1 MSDLLA
7 QRAIKVE
14 ARKRVAALI
23 FGEPV
28 TNICAGSGN
37 PMRHCWFVQSKG
49 DFACC
54 TDRKGKFFD
63 IGIEVVYPGH
73 LTADEREKLFAPVWT
88 ARFGPSP
95 STVFGNPQE

>member
-1 MSDLLA
+1 MGDLVA
-7 QRAIKVE
+7 RQAIKTE
-14 ARKRVAALI
+14 ARKRVAAMA
-23 FGEPV
+23 FGEPA

-37 PMRHCWFVQSKG
+37 PMRHCWFVQLKG

-73 LTADEREKLFAPVWT
+73 LTADERERLFAPVW
-88 ARFGPSP
+88 ASQFGPSP
-95 STVFGNPQE
+95 STVSPPHE